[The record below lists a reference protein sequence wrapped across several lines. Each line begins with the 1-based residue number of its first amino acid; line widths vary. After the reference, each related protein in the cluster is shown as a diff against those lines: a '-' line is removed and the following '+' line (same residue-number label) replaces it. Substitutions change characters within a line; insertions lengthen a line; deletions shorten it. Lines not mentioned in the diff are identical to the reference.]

1 MNSPKN
7 ILVTGASRGVGAA
20 ICRTLLQEGHTV
32 FGVSRTL
39 SAEIT
44 AMQSDYSDTFF
55 FKSVDLANTS
65 AMRTA
70 LFVDFLDNSK
80 PLHGYVNNAAQAYDD
95 LITNLSEEKLQS
107 MFSVNVLSPMMITKY
122 AIRNMILNRV
132 QGSIVHISSV
142 SAHTG
147 YKGLAMYAAS
157 KGAIE
162 AFSLTTAREWGEKG
176 IRSNC
181 IVAGFMETEMSIGL
195 SPDQKNRIYNRTSL
209 KKATSIQSL
218 ADTVSFLLSHKAE
231 SITGTNV
238 FVDNGTI

>member
-1 MNSPKN
+1 MEILKN
-7 ILVTGASRGVGAA
+7 ILVTGASRGVGAV
-20 ICRTLLQEGHTV
+20 ICRTLLEQGYAV
-32 FGVSRTL
+32 YGVSRTAT
-39 SAEIT
+39 AEVE
-44 AMQSDYSDTFF
+44 AMQSAFPHRFF
-55 FKSVDLANTS
+55 FKSIDLANT
-65 AMRTA
+65 AHIRAA
-70 LFVDFLDNSK
+70 LFIDFVDNSK
-80 PLHGYVNNAAQAYDD
+80 PLYGFVNNAAQAYDD
-95 LITNLSEEKLQS
+95 LITNASEERLS
-107 MFSVNVLSPMMITKY
+107 AMFSVNVLSPIMLTKY
-122 AIRNMILNRV
+122 VIRNMIFNRV

-162 AFSLTTAREWGEKG
+162 AFSLTTAREWGEKC

-195 SPDQKNRIYNRTSL
+195 STDQKNRIFNRTSL

-218 ADTVSFLLSHKAE
+218 ADTVSFLLSNKAD